1 MADIVDQY
9 GRPIERTS
17 KRPDRSMLAAVP
29 TRQKFNDYP
38 SRGLTPDKLA
48 RILREADDGDVTRQY
63 ELFAEMEEKD
73 AHLAAVLG
81 TRKLAVQGLA
91 RQIRPSSDDP
101 RAQRAAEVVENA
113 LAEIDLDAVIL
124 DLMDAVGKGVS
135 VLEIGWDTGAVFRPY
150 TIEQVDADLL
160 RWDGRHIQLTDGYG
174 ANVRPLPANK
184 FMLHAPKLRSGIPSR
199 GGMLRV
205 VTWLYLFKNYTIKD
219 WVTFAEIFAMP
230 LRVGKYEPG
239 SDKGD
244 IEKLQAALAALASD
258 SAAVIPTTA
267 IIDFVNKA
275 DGGGADVYE
284 RLAEYCDRGM
294 SKAVLGQT
302 LTTDTSGGTGTR
314 AAGAV
319 HDDVRHDIRNA
330 DASAV
335 AQTLRRD
342 LFRPI
347 VGFNLGW
354 DYLEHTP
361 LVELDT
367 SEPEDQASLATTYE
381 TLTAKIGLE
390 VPVAHLYERFRIP
403 EPVDGEKTV
412 GGRQDVAAPAFGMTP
427 LKRCSCGALSLK
439 AGEEFS
445 PGQQAIE
452 NLIHSSVDEA
462 QTYTDRMAT
471 ALQNA
476 VAQATDYDDLI
487 IRLLETVPNID
498 TTDLEDLLGRATAMG
513 AATGYVVAGKNGNRN
528 GS

>member
-9 GRPIERTS
+9 GRPIERAG

-38 SRGLTPDKLA
+38 SRGLTPDRLA
-48 RILREADDGDVTRQY
+48 RILRDADDGDVTRQY

-101 RAQRAAEVVENA
+101 RAQRAAEVVEDA

-160 RWDGRHIQLTDGYG
+160 QWDGRHLQLTDGYG
-174 ANVRPLPANK
+174 ANARPLPPNK
-184 FMLHAPKLRSGIPSR
+184 FMVHAPKLRSGIPSR

-219 WVTFAEIFAMP
+219 WVTFAEVFAMP

-244 IEKLQAALAALASD
+244 VEKLQAALAALASD
-258 SAAVIPTTA
+258 SAAVIPNNA
-267 IIDFVNKA
+267 VIEFISKSKA

-284 RLAEYCDRGM
+284 RFAEYCDRGI
-294 SKAVLGQT
+294 SKAILGQT

-319 HDDVRHDIRNA
+319 HDAVRHDIRNA
-330 DASAV
+330 DASAM
-335 AQTLRRD
+335 AQTMRRD

-367 SEPEDQASLATTYE
+367 SEPEDQAALATTYK
-381 TLTAKIGLE
+381 TLTADIGLK
-390 VPVAHLYERFRIP
+390 VPVSSLYERFRIP
-403 EPVDGEKTV
+403 EPAEGEETV
-412 GGRQDVAAPAFGMTP
+412 GGRQDMAAPRMGLTP
-427 LKRCSCGALSLK
+427 MKQCACGGLALK

-445 PGQQAIE
+445 PGQRAIE
-452 NLIHSSVDEA
+452 SLIAATIEEGQTPLEEIMQPFLDAVDEA
-462 QTYTDRMAT
+462 ESFE
-471 ALQNA
+471 
-476 VAQATDYDDLI
+476 DLER
-487 IRLLETVPNID
+487 RLLEAYPTVS
-498 TTDLEDLLGRATAMG
+498 TDKFRDLVERAVAMG
-513 AATGYVVAGKNGNRN
+513 AAVGYEDAGRQQGK
-528 GS
+528 